1 MASSLRDGFVMD
13 NRGAARKVRRV
24 LQECYFCGAEA
35 KDYVPSGHP
44 VCGSKCPSGA
54 VTDEMLEK
62 PPQQA
67 LDFDVGDLDGAYLK
81 KVKAD
86 IEKAMAAQDRA
97 LYDAYKPFS
106 F

>member
-1 MASSLRDGFVMD
+1 MADGFVMD
-13 NRGAARKVRRV
+13 NRAAGSARKVRRV
-24 LQECYFCGAEA
+24 LQECYFCAGEA

-54 VTDEMLEK
+54 VTAEMLGEK
-62 PPQQA
+62 KQQA
-67 LDFDVGDLDGAYLK
+67 LDFDVGDLDGSYLK

-86 IEKAMAAQDRA
+86 MERVIAEQIRTG
-97 LYDAYKPFS
+97 LAYKPFS